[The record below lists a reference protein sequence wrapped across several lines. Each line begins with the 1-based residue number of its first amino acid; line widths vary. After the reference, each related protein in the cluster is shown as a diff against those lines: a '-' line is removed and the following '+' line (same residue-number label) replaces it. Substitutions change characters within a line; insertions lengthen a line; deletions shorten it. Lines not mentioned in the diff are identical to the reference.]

1 MAVDVNLIGEIVI
14 ENENRITL
22 SVSLS
27 VKVQWNISYAIK
39 ILLGIL
45 AYVLVS
51 LIKLVKLKKF

>member
-1 MAVDVNLIGEIVI
+1 MAVDVNLIGENVI

-27 VKVQWNISYAIK
+27 VKVQSNTSYAIK
-39 ILLGIL
+39 TLLGIL

-51 LIKLVKLKKF
+51 LIELIKLKKF